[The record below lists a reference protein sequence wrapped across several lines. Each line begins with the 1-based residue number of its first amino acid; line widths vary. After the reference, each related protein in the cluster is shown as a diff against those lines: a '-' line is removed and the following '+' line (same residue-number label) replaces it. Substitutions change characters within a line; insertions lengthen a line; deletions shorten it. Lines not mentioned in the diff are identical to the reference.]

1 MEPEPVIDA
10 RMRNHFNIQYFE
22 KWEEFRNTWKNVF
35 FDEKLNHLDP
45 ESIADFWREE
55 LTKLSEE
62 EEKVCILVPLRVNK
76 KEPEEKKVEN
86 TQVSQAV
93 NDQIAKVQ
101 PETKN
106 AEAKEKQASKQSKG
120 GSKNKKKDNQKK

>member
-1 MEPEPVIDA
+1 MRNKSQSYNITLDFSPAPMEPEPVVDA

-45 ESIADFWREE
+45 NSIADFWREE

-62 EEKVCILVPLRVNK
+62 DEKVCILVPLRVNK

-86 TQVSQAV
+86 T
-93 NDQIAKVQ
+93 
-101 PETKN
+101 
-106 AEAKEKQASKQSKG
+106 
-120 GSKNKKKDNQKK
+120 